1 MVMIDA
7 RQEIRTNASEAC
19 ELDLDG
25 YLHQCRIQNRSPA
38 GALVTCL
45 GFLREAWPGDK
56 GVVHL
61 HDQSGDRTCHIVHI
75 AAAKIGLH
83 FDD

>member
-1 MVMIDA
+1 MAMNDA
-7 RQEIRTNASEAC
+7 RHEMRIKSSEAC

-25 YLHQCRIQNRSPA
+25 SIHECRIQNRSTA

-61 HDQSGDRTCHIVHI
+61 HDKGSRTCHIVHI
-75 AAAKIGLH
+75 AAAKIGVH